1 MKQKLEE
8 LTIGQFVDLICG
20 DAGVLLGR
28 HEIAS
33 PQKQAAAIRDIV
45 FEYRELSDR
54 AGAQSYLS
62 NIEELIRNKVRMSI
76 FSECLELVR
85 IKKYETTRNIME
97 QLGIG
102 VAKMSN
108 ERLTA
113 EVKSQLA
120 RARQAEA
127 RAKENSHNPDGDA
140 AEIRRSFDEQTA
152 ALIAF
157 FKFQIDTETMK
168 ATIYALLVA
177 RYNREIKAQ
186 LAAMNKKNELT

>member
-1 MKQKLEE
+1 M
-8 LTIGQFVDLICG
+8 G
-20 DAGVLLGR
+20 
-28 HEIAS
+28 
-33 PQKQAAAIRDIV
+33 
-45 FEYRELSDR
+45 
-54 AGAQSYLS
+54 
-62 NIEELIRNKVRMSI
+62 
-76 FSECLELVR
+76 
-85 IKKYETTRNIME
+85 

-113 EVKSQLA
+113 EIKSQLA

-127 RAKENSHNPDGDA
+127 RAKENSHDPDSDA

-157 FKFQIDTETMK
+157 FKFQIDTDTMK

-186 LAAMNKKNELT
+186 LAAMNKK

>member
-20 DAGVLLGR
+20 DASVLLGR

-33 PQKQAAAIRDIV
+33 PQRQAAAIRDIV

-113 EVKSQLA
+113 EIKSQLA

-186 LAAMNKKNELT
+186 LAAMNKKMN

>member
-20 DAGVLLGR
+20 DASVLLGR

-33 PQKQAAAIRDIV
+33 PQRQAAAIRDIV
-45 FEYRELSDR
+45 FEYREFSDR

-85 IKKYETTRNIME
+85 IRKYETARNIME

-102 VAKMSN
+102 VTKMSD

-113 EVKSQLA
+113 EIKSQLA
-120 RARQAEA
+120 RAKQAEA
-127 RAKENSHNPDGDA
+127 RAKENSHDPDSDA

-186 LAAMNKKNELT
+186 LAAMNKK

>member
-20 DAGVLLGR
+20 DASVLLGR

-33 PQKQAAAIRDIV
+33 PQRQAAAIRDIV

-113 EVKSQLA
+113 EIKSQLA

>member
-20 DAGVLLGR
+20 DASVLLGR

-33 PQKQAAAIRDIV
+33 PQRQAAAIRDIV
-45 FEYRELSDR
+45 FEYREFSDR

-85 IKKYETTRNIME
+85 IKKYETARNIMV

-113 EVKSQLA
+113 EIKSQLA

-186 LAAMNKKNELT
+186 LAAMNKK

>member
-20 DAGVLLGR
+20 DASVLLGR

-33 PQKQAAAIRDIV
+33 PQRQAAAIRDIV
-45 FEYRELSDR
+45 FEYREFSDR

-85 IKKYETTRNIME
+85 IRKYETARNIME
-97 QLGIG
+97 QLGIS
-102 VAKMSN
+102 VAKMSD

-113 EVKSQLA
+113 EIKSQLA
-120 RARQAEA
+120 RAKQAEA
-127 RAKENSHNPDGDA
+127 RAKENSHGPDGDA

-186 LAAMNKKNELT
+186 LAAMNKKMN

>member
-20 DAGVLLGR
+20 DASVLLGR

-33 PQKQAAAIRDIV
+33 PQRQAAAIRDIV
-45 FEYRELSDR
+45 FEYREFSDR

-85 IKKYETTRNIME
+85 IRKYETARNIME
-97 QLGIG
+97 QLGIS

-113 EVKSQLA
+113 EIKSQLA

-127 RAKENSHNPDGDA
+127 RAKENSHDPDGDA
-140 AEIRRSFDEQTA
+140 AEIRRSFDKQTA

-157 FKFQIDTETMK
+157 FKFQIDTDTMK

-186 LAAMNKKNELT
+186 LAAMNKKMN

>member
-20 DAGVLLGR
+20 DTSVLLGR

-33 PQKQAAAIRDIV
+33 PQKEAAAIRDIV

-85 IKKYETTRNIME
+85 VRKYETARNIMV

-102 VAKMSN
+102 VAKMSD

-113 EVKSQLA
+113 EIKSQFA

-127 RAKENSHNPDGDA
+127 RAKENSHGPDGDA

-157 FKFQIDTETMK
+157 FKFQIDTDTMK

-186 LAAMNKKNELT
+186 LAAMNKK

>member
-20 DAGVLLGR
+20 DVGVLLGR

-33 PQKQAAAIRDIV
+33 PQRQAAAIRDIV

-85 IKKYETTRNIME
+85 IRKYETARNIME

-102 VAKMSN
+102 VTKMN
-108 ERLTA
+108 DERLTA
-113 EVKSQLA
+113 EIKSQLA
-120 RARQAEA
+120 RAKQAEA
-127 RAKENSHNPDGDA
+127 RAKENSHDPDSDA

-186 LAAMNKKNELT
+186 LAAMNKK

>member
-1 MKQKLEE
+1 
-8 LTIGQFVDLICG
+8 
-20 DAGVLLGR
+20 
-28 HEIAS
+28 
-33 PQKQAAAIRDIV
+33 
-45 FEYRELSDR
+45 
-54 AGAQSYLS
+54 
-62 NIEELIRNKVRMSI
+62 MSI

-85 IKKYETTRNIME
+85 IRKYETARNIME
-97 QLGIG
+97 QLGIS
-102 VAKMSN
+102 VAKMSD

-113 EVKSQLA
+113 EIKSQFA

-127 RAKENSHNPDGDA
+127 RAKENSHGPDGDA

-152 ALIAF
+152 ALTAF

-186 LAAMNKKNELT
+186 LAAMNKK

>member
-20 DAGVLLGR
+20 DASVLLGH

-33 PQKQAAAIRDIV
+33 PQKEAAAIRDIV

-85 IKKYETTRNIME
+85 VRKFETARGIMA
-97 QLGIG
+97 QLGIS

-113 EVKSQLA
+113 EIKSQLA

-127 RAKENSHNPDGDA
+127 RAKENSHDPDSDA
-140 AEIRRSFDEQTA
+140 AEIRCSFDEQTA

-157 FKFQIDTETMK
+157 FKFQIDTDTMK

-186 LAAMNKKNELT
+186 LAAMNKK